1 MSGDGLSSWS
11 KSDLAHDA
19 GAGIADC
26 FRRPS
31 VRHYLIMRIEDRVVI
46 RDARGDDGATATLII
61 RDGPLP
67 FAPPGIA
74 LRDCFP
80 RSA

>member
-1 MSGDGLSSWS
+1 
-11 KSDLAHDA
+11 
-19 GAGIADC
+19 
-26 FRRPS
+26 
-31 VRHYLIMRIEDRVVI
+31 MRIEDRVVI